1 MSFPMHYFTDTPA
14 DSPETPAKALSV
26 TELNGKAR
34 RLLEMSFN
42 NVRVEGEIS
51 GLARPSSGHWYFTLK
66 DKRSQI
72 RCAMFRNRN
81 QGLKFT
87 PAEGMLLLVRGR
99 VSLYEGRGDYQL
111 IVEHM
116 DNAGTGDLQKA
127 FEALKM
133 KLAAEGLFDITRKK
147 PLPAHPK
154 HIGVITS
161 PTGAAI
167 RDILT
172 VLERRF
178 PAIPVTIIPSSV
190 QGAQAKNE
198 LVKALILAEAANQFD
213 VLIIGRGGG
222 SLEDL
227 WPFNEEVVARAIA
240 NCPIPIVSAVGHEI
254 DFTISDFVADHRA
267 ATPSA
272 AAEILSP
279 DRQAILNQLH
289 LLRRKV
295 TALIRHKLQLSQ
307 KELEGLQKRLR
318 HPGERLRDSS
328 QRLDDLEIR
337 LKQAITLQLERA
349 RSRLNR
355 TQYRTLQQNPLR
367 KLELL
372 RNRNDHLNQ
381 KMTQL
386 MQNNLEKRRLKLEK
400 VSGEL
405 NAVSPLATL
414 SRGYSLT
421 TSGEAIIRN
430 SQQLKEGELI
440 TTRFHKGEALCKVEK
455 LTP

>member
-1 MSFPMHYFTDTPA
+1 MYPITDKQPTP
-14 DSPETPAKALSV
+14 LSV
-26 TELNGKAR
+26 TELNNKAR

-66 DKRSQI
+66 DRQSQI

-81 QGLKFT
+81 QILKFVPT
-87 PAEGMLLLVRGR
+87 EGMLLLVRGR

-116 DNAGTGDLQKA
+116 DEAGTGDLQKA
-127 FEALKM
+127 FEVLKA
-133 KLAAEGLFDITRKK
+133 KLASEGLFDNERKQ
-147 PLPAHPK
+147 PLPTHPR

-161 PTGAAI
+161 PSGAAI
-167 RDILT
+167 RDILA
-172 VLERRF
+172 VLKRRF
-178 PAIPVTIIPSSV
+178 PAIPVTVIPSLV
-190 QGAQAKNE
+190 QGAQAKDE
-198 LVKALILAEAANQFD
+198 LVRALQLAQSAGYFD

-240 NCPIPIVSAVGHEI
+240 ACPVPIVSAVGHEI

-279 DRQAILNQLH
+279 DRHEMLNQLN
-289 LLRRKV
+289 LLARKLHTQTHHRLLLNRR
-295 TALIRHKLQLSQ
+295 
-307 KELEGLQKRLR
+307 ELDGLRKRLR
-318 HPGERLRDSS
+318 HPGERLRENS

-337 LKQAITLQLERA
+337 LRQAITLQLQRTRFRLERA
-349 RSRLNR
+349 SDQVR
-355 TQYRTLQQNPLR
+355 QQNPQRRLEMLKNSTSYLAQ
-367 KLELL
+367 KLL
-372 RNRNDHLNQ
+372 Q
-381 KMTQL
+381 SMTR
-386 MQNNLEKRRLKLEK
+386 NLEKRRLTLER

-414 SRGYSLT
+414 SRGYAIAT
-421 TSGEAIIRN
+421 TGDTIIRD
-430 SQQLKEGELI
+430 SRQLKTGELI
-440 TTRFHKGEALCKVEK
+440 TTRFYHGEATCKVESIRQEADQ
-455 LTP
+455 PR

>member
-1 MSFPMHYFTDTPA
+1 MPQFIDHPA
-14 DSPETPAKALSV
+14 LPSELSAKALSV

-42 NVRVEGEIS
+42 NIRVEGEIS

-66 DKRSQI
+66 DRQSQI
-72 RCAMFRNRN
+72 RCAMFRNKN
-81 QGLKFT
+81 QSLKFIPT
-87 PAEGMLLLVRGR
+87 EGMLLLARGR

-116 DNAGTGDLQKA
+116 DSAGTGDLQKA

-133 KLAAEGLFDITRKK
+133 KLAAEGLFDITQKK

-172 VLERRF
+172 VLNRRF

-198 LVKALILAEAANQFD
+198 LVKAIMMAQASNQFD

-227 WPFNEEVVARAIA
+227 WPFNEEAVARAIA
-240 NCPIPIVSAVGHEI
+240 GCSIPTVSAVGHEI
-254 DFTISDFVADHRA
+254 DFTIADFVADHRA

-289 LLRRKV
+289 LLRRKL
-295 TALIRHKLQLSQ
+295 TALTRHKLQLSQ
-307 KELEGLQKRLR
+307 KELESLKKRLR
-318 HPGERLRDSS
+318 HPGDRLRDSS

-349 RSRLNR
+349 RSRIDRMQERL
-355 TQYRTLQQNPLR
+355 LQQNPQR

-372 RNRNDHLNQ
+372 KNRNDHMGQKLVQLILNS
-381 KMTQL
+381 
-386 MQNNLEKRRLKLEK
+386 LEKRQLKLEK
-400 VSGEL
+400 ISGEL
-405 NAVSPLATL
+405 NTVSPLATL
-414 SRGYSLT
+414 SRGYSIT
-421 TSGEAIIRN
+421 MAGESIIRN
-430 SQQLKEGELI
+430 SQQLRKGNLI
-440 TTRFHKGEALCKVEK
+440 TTRFCEGEAICKVEK
-455 LTP
+455 IKS

>member
-1 MSFPMHYFTDTPA
+1 MHYFTDAPVHQSG
-14 DSPETPAKALSV
+14 SPTLPLSV

-51 GLARPSSGHWYFTLK
+51 GLTRPSSGHWYFTLK
-66 DKRSQI
+66 DKQSQI

-81 QGLKFT
+81 QTLKFV
-87 PAEGMLLLVRGR
+87 PSEGMLLLVRGR

-116 DNAGTGDLQKA
+116 DHAGTGDLQKA
-127 FEALKM
+127 FEELKTR
-133 KLAAEGLFDITRKK
+133 LSAEGLFDTSLKQ
-147 PLPAHPK
+147 PLPSHPK

-172 VLERRF
+172 VLKRRF
-178 PAIPVTIIPSSV
+178 PAIPVSIIPSSV
-190 QGAQAKNE
+190 QGDRAKHE
-198 LVKALILAEAANQFD
+198 LVSALKLAECANLFD

-227 WPFNEEVVARAIA
+227 WPFNEEMVARAIA
-240 NCPIPIVSAVGHEI
+240 ACPIPIVSAVGHEI
-254 DFTISDFVADHRA
+254 DFTIADFVADHRA

-289 LLRRKV
+289 LFRRKL
-295 TALIRHKLQLSQ
+295 TTLSRHTLQLSQ
-307 KELEGLQKRLR
+307 KELDSLQKRLR

-337 LKQAITLQLERA
+337 LKQAITLRLERA
-349 RSRLNR
+349 RSSLDRINDR
-355 TQYRTLQQNPLR
+355 VSRQSPQRR
-367 KLELL
+367 LELL
-372 RNRNDHLNQ
+372 KKQNEHMGQQL
-381 KMTQL
+381 TQL
-386 MQNNLEKRRLKLEK
+386 MLNSLEKRQLKLEK
-400 VSGEL
+400 ISGEL
-405 NAVSPLATL
+405 HAVSPLATL
-414 SRGYSLT
+414 SRGYAIT
-421 TSGEAIIRN
+421 MAGESIVRS
-430 SQQLKEGELI
+430 SQQLQKGDRV
-440 TTRFHKGEALCKVEK
+440 TTRFFEGEAVCTVEK
-455 LTP
+455 INQ